1 MKMVL
6 DLIGSILVGLM
17 FGLALDHVLGTEP
30 WGMLALLALG
40 MAAGFRLMLRTA
52 EQQAKRIADETNAA
66 SAGAGAAKQGHEDT

>member
-1 MKMVL
+1 MVL

-52 EQQAKRIADETNAA
+52 EQQA
-66 SAGAGAAKQGHEDT
+66 